1 MKKVAVSSMLAV
13 SLGAVSLLSPLATGQ
28 AMAKSGSDYEK
39 QQLEDQII
47 REQQEA
53 AQKAFEAKFFKTEST
68 ENAATTTPTQTTTEN
83 NNQTTTTKPATT
95 TTEAATTTTEAPT
108 TTVKTITVNVQD
120 GDTLASIAEKYGV
133 TVEELVKIN
142 NLVKVGQELQVPQT
156 NTNK

>member
-1 MKKVAVSSMLAV
+1 MKNVMKKVAVSSMLAV

-28 AMAKSGSDYEK
+28 VMAKSNSDQNKDRYEE
-39 QQLEDQII
+39 QLII
-47 REQQEA
+47 QQQEA
-53 AQKAFEAKFFKTEST
+53 AQKAFEEKVFGTVTPKD
-68 ENAATTTPTQTTTEN
+68 AATTTPAQPTTEN
-83 NNQTTTTKPATT
+83 NNQATTTKPATT
-95 TTEAATTTTEAPT
+95 TTETPAT
-108 TTVKTITVNVQD
+108 VNTITVNVQE

>member
-1 MKKVAVSSMLAV
+1 MKNVMKKVAVSSMLAV

-28 AMAKSGSDYEK
+28 VMAKSSSDDEV
-39 QQLEDQII
+39 QQLEDQIM

-53 AQKAFEAKFFKTEST
+53 AQKAFEAKYFKTETT
-68 ENAATTTPTQTTTEN
+68 ESAATTTPAQSTTEN
-83 NNQTTTTKPATT
+83 NNQTTTTKPAAT
-95 TTEAATTTTEAPT
+95 TTETPA

-142 NLVKVGQELQVPQT
+142 NLVKAGQELQVPQT

>member
-1 MKKVAVSSMLAV
+1 MKNVMKKVAVSSMLAI

-28 AMAKSGSDYEK
+28 VMAKSSSDDEV
-39 QQLEDQII
+39 QQLEDQIM

-53 AQKAFEAKFFKTEST
+53 AQKAFEAKFFKTETT
-68 ENAATTTPTQTTTEN
+68 ENTTTTTPVQSTTEN

-95 TTEAATTTTEAPT
+95 TTEAPA
-108 TTVKTITVNVQD
+108 TTVKTIIVNVQE

>member
-1 MKKVAVSSMLAV
+1 MRNVMKKVAVSSMLAI

-28 AMAKSGSDYEK
+28 VLAKSHSDDEK
-39 QQLEDQII
+39 QQMEDQIM

-53 AQKAFEAKFFKTEST
+53 AQKAFEAKVFGTATTED
-68 ENAATTTPTQTTTEN
+68 AATTTPAQPATEN
-83 NNQTTTTKPATT
+83 NNQATTTKPATT
-95 TTEAATTTTEAPT
+95 TTETPA
-108 TTVKTITVNVQD
+108 TVKTITVNVQE
-120 GDTLASIAEKYGV
+120 GDTLASIAAKYGV

>member
-1 MKKVAVSSMLAV
+1 MKNVMKKVAVSSMLAV

-28 AMAKSGSDYEK
+28 VMAKSNSDQIKDQAEEQLIIK
-39 QQLEDQII
+39 QQE
-47 REQQEA
+47 E
-53 AQKAFEAKFFKTEST
+53 AQKAFEAKLFGTETT
-68 ENAATTTPTQTTTEN
+68 ENAATTTPAQPATEN
-83 NNQTTTTKPATT
+83 NNQATTTKPTTT
-95 TTEAATTTTEAPT
+95 TTETPAA
-108 TTVKTITVNVQD
+108 VNTITVNVQE

>member
-1 MKKVAVSSMLAV
+1 MKNVMKKVAVSSMLAV

-28 AMAKSGSDYEK
+28 VLARSNSDQNKDQFEE
-39 QQLEDQII
+39 QLII
-47 REQQEA
+47 QQQEA
-53 AQKAFEAKFFKTEST
+53 AQKAFEAKVYGTEAT
-68 ENAATTTPTQTTTEN
+68 ENTTTAPTQTTSEN

-95 TTEAATTTTEAPT
+95 TTETPA

-156 NTNK
+156 NTSK

>member
-1 MKKVAVSSMLAV
+1 MKNVMKKVAVSSMLAV

-68 ENAATTTPTQTTTEN
+68 ENAATTAPTQTTTEN

-95 TTEAATTTTEAPT
+95 TTETPA

>member
-1 MKKVAVSSMLAV
+1 MKNVMKKVAVSSMLAV

-28 AMAKSGSDYEK
+28 VMAKSHSDDEK
-39 QQLEDQII
+39 QQLEDQIM

-53 AQKAFEAKFFKTEST
+53 AQKAFEAKVFGTVTT
-68 ENAATTTPTQTTTEN
+68 ENAATTTPAQPATEN
-83 NNQTTTTKPATT
+83 NNQATTTKPATT
-95 TTEAATTTTEAPT
+95 TTETPAA
-108 TTVKTITVNVQD
+108 VNTITVNVQE

>member
-1 MKKVAVSSMLAV
+1 MKNVMKKVAVSSMLAV

-28 AMAKSGSDYEK
+28 VMAKSGSEYEK
-39 QQLEDQII
+39 QQLEDQIM

-53 AQKAFEAKFFKTEST
+53 AQKAFEAKFFKTETT
-68 ENAATTTPTQTTTEN
+68 ENAATTAPAQSTTEN
-83 NNQTTTTKPATT
+83 NNQTTTTTKP
-95 TTEAATTTTEAPT
+95 AATTTETPA
-108 TTVKTITVNVQD
+108 TTVKTITVNVQE

-156 NTNK
+156 NTTK

>member
-1 MKKVAVSSMLAV
+1 MKNVMKKVAVSSMLAV

-28 AMAKSGSDYEK
+28 VMAKSNADNNRDHVEEQLIIK
-39 QQLEDQII
+39 QQE
-47 REQQEA
+47 E
-53 AQKAFEAKFFKTEST
+53 AQKALEAKLFGTETT
-68 ENAATTTPTQTTTEN
+68 ENAATTTPAQPATEN
-83 NNQTTTTKPATT
+83 NNQATTTKPATT
-95 TTEAATTTTEAPT
+95 TTETPAT
-108 TTVKTITVNVQD
+108 VNTITVNVQE

>member
-1 MKKVAVSSMLAV
+1 MKNVMKKVAVSSMLAV

-28 AMAKSGSDYEK
+28 VLAKSGSDYEK
-39 QQLEDQII
+39 QQLEDQIM

-53 AQKAFEAKFFKTEST
+53 AQKAFEAKFFKTETT
-68 ENAATTTPTQTTTEN
+68 ENEATTTPAQSTTEN
-83 NNQTTTTKPATT
+83 NNQATTTKPATT
-95 TTEAATTTTEAPT
+95 TTETPAT
-108 TTVKTITVNVQD
+108 VNTITVNVQE

>member
-1 MKKVAVSSMLAV
+1 MKNVMKKVAVSSMLAV

-28 AMAKSGSDYEK
+28 VLAKSNSDQNKDRFEE
-39 QQLEDQII
+39 QLTIQ
-47 REQQEA
+47 QQEA
-53 AQKAFEAKFFKTEST
+53 AQKAFEAKVYGTETT
-68 ENAATTTPTQTTTEN
+68 ENAATTAPTQTTNEN
-83 NNQTTTTKPATT
+83 KSQTPTTTPAPT
-95 TTEAATTTTEAPT
+95 TTETPA

>member
-1 MKKVAVSSMLAV
+1 MKNVMKKVAVSSMLAV

-28 AMAKSGSDYEK
+28 VLARSNSDQNKDQFEE
-39 QQLEDQII
+39 QLII
-47 REQQEA
+47 QQQEA
-53 AQKAFEAKFFKTEST
+53 AQKAFEAKVFGTKTT
-68 ENAATTTPTQTTTEN
+68 ENTTTAPTQTTTEN
-83 NNQTTTTKPATT
+83 NNQTTTTTETPA
-95 TTEAATTTTEAPT
+95 

>member
-1 MKKVAVSSMLAV
+1 MKNVMKKVVISSMLAA

-28 AMAKSGSDYEK
+28 VLAKSHSDDEK
-39 QQLEDQII
+39 QQLEDQIM

-53 AQKAFEAKFFKTEST
+53 AQKAFEAKVFGTVTT
-68 ENAATTTPTQTTTEN
+68 ENAATTTPAQPATEN
-83 NNQTTTTKPATT
+83 NNQATTTKPATT
-95 TTEAATTTTEAPT
+95 TTETPAA
-108 TTVKTITVNVQD
+108 VNTITVNVQE

>member
-1 MKKVAVSSMLAV
+1 MKNVMKKVAVSSMLAV
-13 SLGAVSLLSPLATGQ
+13 SLGAISLLSPLATGQ
-28 AMAKSGSDYEK
+28 VLAKSGSDYEK
-39 QQLEDQII
+39 QQLEDQIM

-53 AQKAFEAKFFKTEST
+53 AQKAFEAKFFKTETT
-68 ENAATTTPTQTTTEN
+68 ENTTTTTPAQSTTEN
-83 NNQTTTTKPATT
+83 NNQTTSTKPA
-95 TTEAATTTTEAPT
+95 
-108 TTVKTITVNVQD
+108 TTVKTITVNVQE

>member
-1 MKKVAVSSMLAV
+1 MKNVMKKVAVSSMLAV

-28 AMAKSGSDYEK
+28 VMAKSNSDSNKDHFEE
-39 QQLEDQII
+39 QLII
-47 REQQEA
+47 QQQEA
-53 AQKAFEAKFFKTEST
+53 AQKAFEAKVYGTQT
-68 ENAATTTPTQTTTEN
+68 TQDAATTTPAQPATEN

-95 TTEAATTTTEAPT
+95 TETPAAVN
-108 TTVKTITVNVQD
+108 TVTVNVQD

-142 NLVKVGQELQVPQT
+142 NLIKVGQELQVPQT

>member
-1 MKKVAVSSMLAV
+1 MKNVMKKVAVSSMLAV

-28 AMAKSGSDYEK
+28 VLARSNSDQNKDQFEE
-39 QQLEDQII
+39 QLII
-47 REQQEA
+47 QQQEA
-53 AQKAFEAKFFKTEST
+53 AQKAFEAKVYGTETT
-68 ENAATTTPTQTTTEN
+68 ENTTTAPTQTTTEN
-83 NNQTTTTKPATT
+83 NNQTTTTTETPA
-95 TTEAATTTTEAPT
+95 

>member
-1 MKKVAVSSMLAV
+1 MKNVMKKVAVSSMLAV
-13 SLGAVSLLSPLATGQ
+13 SLGAVSLLSPLATGSVSAQ
-28 AMAKSGSDYEK
+28 SNSDYEK
-39 QQLEDQII
+39 QQLEDQIM

-53 AQKAFEAKFFKTEST
+53 AQKAFEAKFFKTETT
-68 ENAATTTPTQTTTEN
+68 ENATTTTPAQPATEN

-95 TTEAATTTTEAPT
+95 TTETPAT
-108 TTVKTITVNVQD
+108 VNTITVNVQE
-120 GDTLASIAEKYGV
+120 GDTLASIAKKYGV

>member
-1 MKKVAVSSMLAV
+1 MKNVMKKVAFSSMLAV

-28 AMAKSGSDYEK
+28 VMAKSGSDYEK
-39 QQLEDQII
+39 QQLEDQIM

-53 AQKAFEAKFFKTEST
+53 AQKAFEAKFFKTETT
-68 ENAATTTPTQTTTEN
+68 ENEATTTPAQSTTEN
-83 NNQTTTTKPATT
+83 NNQTKTTKPATT
-95 TTEAATTTTEAPT
+95 TTETPA
-108 TTVKTITVNVQD
+108 TTVKTITVNVQE

>member
-1 MKKVAVSSMLAV
+1 MKNVMKKVAVSSMLAV

-28 AMAKSGSDYEK
+28 VMAASGQDRDKDVAEE
-39 QQLEDQII
+39 QLII
-47 REQQEA
+47 QQQEA
-53 AQKAFEAKFFKTEST
+53 AQKAFEAKVFGIKATE
-68 ENAATTTPTQTTTEN
+68 EAAATTPAQPATE

-95 TTEAATTTTEAPT
+95 TTETPAT
-108 TTVKTITVNVQD
+108 VNTITVNVQD

-142 NLVKVGQELQVPQT
+142 NLIKVGQELQVPQT